1 MNREIKFRAWD
12 SVHNKMVYLKDV
24 VLCGYNNEFDIYE
37 LYFEENNLK
46 CRGYDDFDDDFGE
59 TIVNETELPIMQYT
73 GLKDKN
79 GVEIYE
85 GDKVKAKFY
94 GKDVVGE
101 IGFNSGCFLLWNSCV
116 SDNQLFI
123 FNDIEVIGNIYENEG
138 D

>member
-12 SVHNKMVYLKDV
+12 SVHNKMIYLKDV
-24 VLCGYNNEFDIYE
+24 ASCGYDNEFDVYE

-46 CRGYDDFDDDFGE
+46 CRGYDDFDDDFGG
-59 TIVNETELPIMQYT
+59 TIVNETELPIMEYT

-85 GDKVKAKFY
+85 GDILRNYGNEIEDWVVSYEY
-94 GKDVVGE
+94 GKFIGTFDNVCEDLYE
-101 IGFNSGCFLLWNSCV
+101 I
-116 SDNQLFI
+116 SDF
-123 FNDIEVIGNIYENEG
+123 EVIGNIYEDEV